1 MKALQIAELGA
12 PEGLVLT
19 EVPDP
24 PPPGPGEVLLR
35 TTAISLNY
43 RDLAM
48 LKGAYPLT
56 SAPLI
61 PFSDACAVVEAVGE
75 GVERVKAGDRVA
87 TLFHQAW
94 FDGPP
99 TAAKLSRPLAQGG
112 PGVGRERLVL
122 SQEGV
127 SRVPDFLTDEQ
138 VASLPCAALTAWRVL
153 FEDGAP
159 EPGAA
164 VLLEG
169 TGGVSIFGLQF
180 AKAAGLCAIVTSS
193 SDEKLARAKALGADH
208 LINYRTTPEWSAEV
222 RRVTEGRGAEIILD
236 VGGTGTLPEAFKAV
250 AVGGRI
256 GIIGMLAQREGG
268 VDTRALVR
276 SNARLAGV
284 FVGSRAMFEAMTRA
298 IALHRIEPVVDRVF
312 PWGEAGAALR
322 AMERGEHFGKIV
334 LKVG

>member
-1 MKALQIAELGA
+1 MKALQIVELGA
-12 PEGLVLT
+12 PEGLALT

-24 PPPGPGEVLLR
+24 PAPGPGEVLLR
-35 TTAISLNY
+35 PTAVSLNY

-48 LKGAYPLT
+48 VKGAYPLT
-56 SAPLI
+56 AAPLI

-75 GVERVKAGDRVA
+75 GVDRVRPGERVA

-94 FDGPP
+94 LDGPP

-127 SRVPDFLTDEQ
+127 AKVPDFLSDEQ
-138 VASLPCAALTAWRVL
+138 VACLPCAALTAWRAL
-153 FEDGAP
+153 IEDGAA
-159 EPGAA
+159 EPGATVA
-164 VLLEG
+164 LEG

-180 AKAAGLCAIVTSS
+180 AKAAGLSVIITSS
-193 SDEKLARAKALGADH
+193 SDDKLARAKALGADH
-208 LINYRTTPEWSAEV
+208 GVNYRTTPDWSAEV
-222 RRVTEGRGAEIILD
+222 RRVTDGRGAEIVLD

-256 GIIGMLAQREGG
+256 AIIGMLAQGPNG

-284 FVGSRAMFEAMTRA
+284 FVGSRAMFEAMARA
-298 IALHRIEPVVDRVF
+298 IALHRIAPVVDKVF
-312 PWGEAGAALR
+312 PWGEAAAALR

-334 LKVG
+334 LKLG